1 MNLYF
6 GFLEFSSLYSFSFRS
21 IRYFFYHTPACP
33 SSPVAFLRAERM
45 AAQRSQNAKEFGRN
59 FSGIPKYAIFAEG
72 FQKSFSQIRSPLL
85 VLGIWQ
91 GCHNF
96 AQEKARGTSS
106 NAATCK

>member
-33 SSPVAFLRAERM
+33 SFPVAFLRAERM
-45 AAQRSQNAKEFGRN
+45 AALSDAKEFGRN

-85 VLGIWQ
+85 VLDI
-91 GCHNF
+91 
-96 AQEKARGTSS
+96 
-106 NAATCK
+106 